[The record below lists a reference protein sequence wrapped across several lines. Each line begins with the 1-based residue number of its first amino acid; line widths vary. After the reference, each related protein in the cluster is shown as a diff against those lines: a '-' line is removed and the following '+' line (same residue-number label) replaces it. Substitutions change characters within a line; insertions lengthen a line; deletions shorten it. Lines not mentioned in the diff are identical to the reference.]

1 MRDMLKTALKTP
13 MFLVLL
19 VILCVYGFSALGKPA
34 EINTYAVVT
43 SIGIDKID
51 EEDLNY
57 EISLLTFIPIAE
69 QSFTETYKV
78 VSSKGRSVSEA
89 MDFAG
94 LHIGRQVG
102 LSHVKLVVLN
112 KELIDDDISNYLD
125 YLSRS
130 KNMSSST
137 RIVISDSSAKDF
149 LNAAQE
155 LDSES
160 SIKVSEL
167 INFNS
172 EYIYA
177 SNSSFETFFKGMFGP
192 TKVSLVPFLKLEN
205 ENDDGISV
213 FAENDAQSGDG
224 NGENTGSGVETSKQK
239 NTIINNGDTII
250 FKDGKKKAVIDG
262 RQAKAINLI
271 RGDFKT
277 GSIEVKDFSNED
289 FEHVNL
295 IFEIYN
301 KEIKYKVVFEN
312 GVPIFHI
319 NMDLTLSLS
328 EIQNPNGMIEKNVEF
343 FAVSQKETDAVAKKV
358 NTSMAEALQIMRDN
372 QVDII
377 NFYTYMHNS
386 NKKQFNKFLKSL
398 DDKDNY
404 LSNMVF
410 KSSVKVYSK

>member
-301 KEIKYKVVFEN
+301 KVVFEN

>member
-1 MRDMLKTALKTP
+1 MKDMLKSALKTP
-13 MFLVLL
+13 MFLVFS
-19 VILCVYGFSALGKPA
+19 VVLCVYGFSALGKPA
-34 EINTYAVVT
+34 EINTYAVAT
-43 SIGIDKID
+43 SIGIDEID

-57 EISLLTFIPIAE
+57 EISLLTFVPIAE

-78 VSSKGRSVSEA
+78 VSSKGRSISEA
-89 MDFAG
+89 MDYAG

-112 KELIDDDISNYLD
+112 KNVIDDDISNYLD

-137 RIVISDSSAKDF
+137 RIVVSDCSAKDF
-149 LNAAQE
+149 LNVAQE

-205 ENDDGISV
+205 ENNDGISV
-213 FAENDAQSGDG
+213 FAETDAQSGDG
-224 NGENTGSGVETSKQK
+224 NRENAGSGVETSKQK
-239 NTIINNGDTII
+239 SIIINNGDTII
-250 FKDGKKKAVIDG
+250 FKDGKRKIMIDG
-262 RQAKAINLI
+262 GQSKAINLI
-271 RGDFKT
+271 RGDFRT
-277 GSIEVKDFSNED
+277 GSIEIKDFSNKD

-328 EIQNPNGMIEKNVEF
+328 EIQNPKGMIEKNVDF
-343 FAVSQKETDAVAKKV
+343 FVVSQDETDAIAKKV
-358 NTSMAEALQIMRDN
+358 NSSMVEALQIMRDN
-372 QVDII
+372 QVDIM

-386 NKKQFNKFLKSL
+386 NRTQFNKFLKGL

-404 LSNMVF
+404 LSNIVF

>member
-1 MRDMLKTALKTP
+1 MKDMIKVALKTP
-13 MFLVLL
+13 MFLAFLVVL
-19 VILCVYGFSALGKPA
+19 CAYGFSALGKPA

-112 KELIDDDISNYLD
+112 KDLIEDDISNYLD

-137 RIVISDSSAKDF
+137 RIVVSDSSAKDF
-149 LNAAQE
+149 LNTAQE

-177 SNSSFETFFKGMFGP
+177 SNSSFETFFKGKFGP

-205 ENDDGISV
+205 ESDDGISV
-213 FAENDAQSGDG
+213 FAENDSQA
-224 NGENTGSGVETSKQK
+224 GEDNGSGAKTAKEK

-250 FKDGKKKAVIDG
+250 FKDGKKKTIIDG

-277 GSIEVKDFSNED
+277 GSIEIKDFSNKD

-312 GVPIFHI
+312 GVPIFCI

-328 EIQNPNGMIEKNVEF
+328 EIQNPNGIIEKNVEF
-343 FAVSQKETDAVAKKV
+343 FVVSQDETDAVAKKV

-377 NFYTYMHNS
+377 NFYTYMNNS

-404 LSNMVF
+404 LSNIVF